1 MGNNVTGAT
10 LENTLPYTVGDKAG
24 YRTDEKGNRFTSTD
38 FKNIASKIGANFN
51 LSTPRLSGQNF
62 LDWVKGYN
70 DVATTGTI
78 KTYSNEEIDRVKGNS
93 LSSIVA
99 NAWIKKQYGQQNNMA

>member
-24 YRTDEKGNRFTSTD
+24 YRIDEKGNRLTSTD
-38 FKNIASKIGANFN
+38 FKNIAFKIGDNFK
-51 LSTPRLSGQNF
+51 LRTPRLSGQNF

-78 KTYSNEEIDRVKGNS
+78 QTYSNEEIESVNTGGFIGN
-93 LSSIVA
+93 LA
-99 NAWIKKQYGQQNNMA
+99 NAFIKQQHLA

>member
-24 YRTDEKGNRFTSTD
+24 YRTDVEGNRLTSTD
-38 FKNIASKIGANFN
+38 FKNIASKISDNFK
-51 LSTPRLSGQNF
+51 LRTPRLSGQNF

-78 KTYSNEEIDRVKGNS
+78 QTYSNEEIESVNTGGFIGN
-93 LSSIVA
+93 LA
-99 NAWIKKQYGQQNNMA
+99 NAFIKQQHLA

>member
-1 MGNNVTGAT
+1 MVAT

-24 YRTDEKGNRFTSTD
+24 YRTDVEGNRLTSTD
-38 FKNIASKIGANFN
+38 FKNIALKIGGKFN
-51 LSTPRLSGQNF
+51 LKPPIPSGQNF

-78 KTYSNEEIDRVKGNS
+78 QTYSNEEIESVNTGGFIGN
-93 LSSIVA
+93 LA
-99 NAWIKKQYGQQNNMA
+99 NAFIKQQHLA

>member
-24 YRTDEKGNRFTSTD
+24 YRTDVEGNRLTSTD
-38 FKNIASKIGANFN
+38 FKNIASKIGDNFK
-51 LSTPRLSGQNF
+51 LRTPRLSGQNF

-78 KTYSNEEIDRVKGNS
+78 QTYSNEEIESVNTGGFIGN
-93 LSSIVA
+93 LA
-99 NAWIKKQYGQQNNMA
+99 NAFIKQQHLA

>member
-1 MGNNVTGAT
+1 MVAT

-38 FKNIASKIGANFN
+38 FKNIASKIGDKFK
-51 LSTPRLSGQNF
+51 LKPPIFSDQNYI
-62 LDWVKGYN
+62 DWIKGYN

-78 KTYSNEEIDRVKGNS
+78 QTYSNEEIERVNTGGFIGN
-93 LSSIVA
+93 LA
-99 NAWIKKQYGQQNNMA
+99 NALIKQQHLA